1 MRCSLR
7 NFAKLT
13 FVILMVHVL
22 AGAFYS
28 VIFETNRSVNDSQ
41 NIKQMKR
48 EALIRLLEERY
59 RPWNSSACTKQGRRK
74 PIQYIVKH
82 HLIVSE
88 RYKTLF
94 CFVPKVACSNW
105 KRIFHV
111 LDGHFNSSEDI
122 SHETSHDSGK
132 LRFLRHYSNATVVNH
147 MLKTYKKIA
156 FVREP
161 MERFLSAYRSKF
173 APVDPPRRGFYYS
186 TGLNIIK
193 RMRKNSTGL
202 TPHYPT
208 FKEFANFAITTPV
221 SSHDEH
227 WDRQHNLC
235 APCDINYD
243 FVGFYDN
250 IKADA
255 DLALMLMGADEE
267 VTFPNIEA
275 APEGQGSQTKMKT
288 FYSGISQEEF
298 TRLQNI
304 YAKDYDIFGFKK
316 PSYQEIV
323 NP

>member
-1 MRCSLR
+1 
-7 NFAKLT
+7 
-13 FVILMVHVL
+13 
-22 AGAFYS
+22 
-28 VIFETNRSVNDSQ
+28 
-41 NIKQMKR
+41 MKK
-48 EALIRLLEERY
+48 Y
-59 RPWNSSACTKQGRRK
+59 RPWNSTACIKQGRGK
-74 PIQYIVKH
+74 PIQYVVKH

-186 TGLNIIK
+186 IGLNIIK

-243 FVGFYDN
+243 FVGIYDN

-267 VTFPNIEA
+267 VTFPNVEA

-288 FYSGISQEEF
+288 FYSQISQEEF

-304 YAKDYDIFGFKK
+304 YAKDYEIFGFKK
-316 PSYQEIV
+316 LSYQEIV
-323 NP
+323 SS